1 MKGCFPKQSTPSSR
15 SNCVVLQKAELDLS
29 MKLPSLTA
37 KLHDTLHDYFD
48 ALYRCDMVLLGAVF
62 HPGAIYVCATEEPLV
77 QLTMEEYFPIVEA
90 RDPPSTR
97 GELRRDTIETISFA
111 GPRTAFAR
119 VRCAIGHRYFTDF
132 LTLIEQDG
140 RWQIISKVF
149 HFELLPDE
157 PQ

>member
-1 MKGCFPKQSTPSSR
+1 M
-15 SNCVVLQKAELDLS
+15 
-29 MKLPSLTA
+29 LPPFTA
-37 KLHDTLHDYFD
+37 KLQDTLQDYFD
-48 ALYRCDMVLLGAVF
+48 ALYHCDMALLRAVF

-77 QLTMEEYFPIVEA
+77 QLTMDEYFPIVEM
-90 RDPPSTR
+90 RDPPSAR

-119 VRCAIGHRYFTDF
+119 VRCAIGNRYFTDF

-149 HFELLPDE
+149 HFDLLPDE
-157 PQ
+157 PR